1 MKKYNF
7 DDRITFE
14 IRMMERKIETCNANI
29 ESARKSLTNTVTNG
43 TILDI
48 ATFAKPYIEQ
58 IEKNL
63 AELNSLTTMKDMLEG
78 IASEY
83 DEERGQ
89 YGTAQ

>member
-14 IRMMERKIETCNANI
+14 TRMTERKIETCNANI
-29 ESARKSLTNTVTNG
+29 ESARKNLTNTVTNG

-89 YGTAQ
+89 NGNAQ